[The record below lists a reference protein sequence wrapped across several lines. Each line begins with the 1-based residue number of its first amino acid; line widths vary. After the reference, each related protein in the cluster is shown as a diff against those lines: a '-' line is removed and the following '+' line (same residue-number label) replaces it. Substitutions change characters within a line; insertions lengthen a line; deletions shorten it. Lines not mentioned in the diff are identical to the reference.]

1 MAFRALYNIAKRIAI
16 PGFLIIIL
24 LLPYS
29 CTSRI
34 HYGDKS
40 GGNDAHIFEDSLI
53 TIQRSTEVLGDELMI
68 SHIVDKKMDFSPEN
82 FSINDISDQVE
93 TMRIK
98 DSFSYF
104 ACDYNEYW
112 YKTFSDVP
120 SGLRNL
126 QKCPSY
132 QIIYYYSIKSLKN
145 RIVIRTNLNLSVN
158 GTNHSIRNIDTLIK
172 NTTYHIPQP

>member
-1 MAFRALYNIAKRIAI
+1 MVFRALYNIAKRVAI
-16 PGFLIIIL
+16 LSFLFIIL

-29 CTSRI
+29 CTSRT
-34 HYGDKS
+34 HYEDKS
-40 GGNDAHIFEDSLI
+40 GENNARIFEDSFI

-68 SHIVDKKMDFSPEN
+68 SHIVNKKMDFSQEN

-93 TMRIK
+93 GMIIK

-104 ACDYNEYW
+104 ACDYREYW
-112 YKTFSDVP
+112 YKAFSDVP

-132 QIIYYYSIKSLKN
+132 QIIYYYPIKNLKN
-145 RIVIRTNLNLSVN
+145 RIVIRTNLNFSVI